1 MSDPLPR
8 SKKITS
14 FNNILLQSPK
24 VTDNSIKNSA
34 DVVLTLP
41 STAGTLALTS
51 DITTATTGAV
61 SETGTQ
67 TLTNKTLITPTIASI
82 TNGEAVITMPSVSGT
97 VALNADLTSLSERFD
112 RLLTYL
118 EDWVEVGNITMED
131 VKTVVNGTDASSSE

>member
-131 VKTVVNGTDASSSE
+131 VKTVVNGADASSSE

>member
-24 VTDNSIKNSA
+24 VTDDSIKNSVDA
-34 DVVLTLP
+34 VLMLP

-82 TNGEAVITMPSVSGT
+82 ANGDAVITMPSVSGT